1 MHINNPNYE
10 NKNTDVT
17 IKSILLFK
25 NGDEELE
32 LINVLHIEKKMKL
45 ENVNNFQEK
54 LQKFYTKKFKIP
66 VLVLLIYI

>member
-1 MHINNPNYE
+1 MHVNNPNYE

>member
-45 ENVNNFQEK
+45 ENINNFQEK